1 VLSIALGNGEVLSAN
16 GEIVRVMLN
25 VRDAELP
32 AESVTVSATVTVVVG
47 ALVVATSAVK
57 EEVVVIAC
65 CPCTVPEIVAVVVS
79 ALTVSI
85 RPRGKVFAFQV
96 NGALPPDAAIW
107 QL

>member
-1 VLSIALGNGEVLSAN
+1 
-16 GEIVRVMLN
+16 MLN

-32 AESVTVSATVTVVVG
+32 AESITVSVTETVVVG
-47 ALVVATSAVK
+47 ALAVAASAVK
-57 EEVVVIAC
+57 AEVVVIAC

-96 NGALPPDAAIW
+96 NGTLPLETAIW

>member
-1 VLSIALGNGEVLSAN
+1 MIHLRVV
-16 GEIVRVMLN
+16 IVAAGLL
-25 VRDAELP
+25 A
-32 AESVTVSATVTVVVG
+32 A
-47 ALVVATSAVK
+47 VAASAVK

-79 ALTVSI
+79 ALTASV

-96 NGALPPDAAIW
+96 NGALPPDATIW